1 MPTYIMTLICV
12 ILILFISLSLI
23 IDELQE
29 GLILVP
35 GLGPG
40 VTAHRWLQDK
50 YHKGEKWGSCVNL
63 TLPPISSVG
72 PR

>member
-1 MPTYIMTLICV
+1 MTLICV

-35 GLGPG
+35 GLGLG
-40 VTAHRWLQDK
+40 VIAHRWLQDK
-50 YHKGEKWGSCVNL
+50 YHKGEKWDSCVSL
-63 TLPPISSVG
+63 TLPPVSCVV